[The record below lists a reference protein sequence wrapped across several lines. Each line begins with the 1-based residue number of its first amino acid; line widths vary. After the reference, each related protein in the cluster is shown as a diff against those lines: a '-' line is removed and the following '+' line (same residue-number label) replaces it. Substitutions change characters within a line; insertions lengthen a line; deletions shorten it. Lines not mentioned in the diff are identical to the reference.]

1 MLDKPDDRRNLLKV
15 VVVGQDTRQR
25 AEIRSA
31 LAELDEPELEVAE
44 AAPQLAVALNGS
56 GGTEVAMVML
66 EGAEESALEYLQSQ
80 AQSSPRPALFA
91 LLRERSTSL
100 MRRALRAGA
109 DEVLFLPLDHGD
121 ATRALLKIS
130 EARRRVE
137 RPGRGQLCALVSI
150 TGGVGVTTLSANLAL
165 GLRHLSQKQVAVV
178 DLDLQA
184 SDLSAVLNLE
194 PDRTITA
201 LAESDKDLDS
211 IRLEAALCKHSSG
224 IYLLSAPKRIEDG
237 EMVTPGQ
244 VGAALDLMRQLFD
257 FVVVDCGRHINENTV
272 AVWER
277 CDHLFY
283 VLDQSIG
290 GVRCASRFIDLFG
303 RLNLKGVEPGLVLNR
318 YLPRSLI
325 TEQQVAHTLARPIYA
340 KIARDEKACGQ
351 MLTRSQDLW
360 KVAPNSPLTKSLED
374 FIRKFTGATEA
385 QIVERSGGLFSK
397 LFSSAHA

>member
-15 VVVGQDTRQR
+15 VVVGQDTKQR
-25 AEIRSA
+25 AEIRST
-31 LAELDEPELEVAE
+31 LAELGEPELEVAE

-80 AQSSPRPALFA
+80 SQSNPRPALFA
-91 LLRERSTSL
+91 LLRDRSTSL

-137 RPGRGQLCALVSI
+137 RPGRGQVCALVSI

-165 GLRHLSQKQVAVV
+165 GLRHLSQKQVAIV

-201 LAESDKDLDS
+201 LAESEKDLDS
-211 IRLEAALCKHSSG
+211 IRLEAALSKHPSG
-224 IYLLSAPKRIEDG
+224 IYLLAAPKRIEDG
-237 EMVTPGQ
+237 ETVTSAQ
-244 VGAALDLMRQLFD
+244 IGAALDLMRQLFD

-290 GVRCASRFIDLFG
+290 SVRCAWRFIDLFG
-303 RLNLKGVEPGLVLNR
+303 RLDLTGVEPNFLLNR
-318 YLPRSLI
+318 YNTRHAVSEEQI
-325 TEQQVAHTLARPIYA
+325 THTLARPVYSRLP
-340 KIARDEKACGQ
+340 RDEKSLEQAQ
-351 MLTRSQDLW
+351 TQAQDLW
-360 KVAPNSPLTKSLED
+360 KVAPNSPLTKNLED
-374 FIRKFTGATEA
+374 LARKLAGAPAEIA
-385 QIVERSGGLFSK
+385 AERNGGLFSK

>member
-1 MLDKPDDRRNLLKV
+1 VLDKPDDRRNLLKV

-184 SDLSAVLNLE
+184 SDLSVVLNLE
-194 PDRTITA
+194 PERTIVDI
-201 LAESDKDLDS
+201 SDPGRKLDS
-211 IRLEAALCKHSSG
+211 IGLESALSKHASG
-224 IYLLSAPKRIEDG
+224 IYLLAAPKRIEDS
-237 EMVTPGQ
+237 ETVTSGQ

-290 GVRCASRFIDLFG
+290 AVRCAWRFIDLFG
-303 RLNLKGVEPGLVLNR
+303 RLDLTGVEPNFLLNR
-318 YLPRSLI
+318 YNTRHVVSEEQI
-325 TEQQVAHTLARPIYA
+325 THTLARPVYSRLP
-340 KIARDEKACGQ
+340 RDEKSLEQAQ
-351 MLTRSQDLW
+351 TQAQDLW
-360 KVAPNSPLTKSLED
+360 KVAPNSPLTKNLED
-374 FIRKFTGATEA
+374 LARKLAGAPAEIA
-385 QIVERSGGLFSK
+385 AERNGGLFSK

>member
-184 SDLSAVLNLE
+184 SDLSVVLNLE
-194 PDRTITA
+194 PERTIVDI
-201 LAESDKDLDS
+201 SDPDRKLDS
-211 IRLEAALCKHSSG
+211 IGLESALSKHASG
-224 IYLLSAPKRIEDG
+224 IYLLAAPKRIEDS
-237 EMVTPGQ
+237 ETVTSGQ

-290 GVRCASRFIDLFG
+290 AVRCAWRFIDLFG
-303 RLNLKGVEPGLVLNR
+303 RLDLTGVEPNFLLNR
-318 YLPRSLI
+318 YNTRHVVSEEQI
-325 TEQQVAHTLARPIYA
+325 THTLARPVYSRLP
-340 KIARDEKACGQ
+340 RDEKSLEQAQ
-351 MLTRSQDLW
+351 TQAQDLW
-360 KVAPNSPLTKSLED
+360 KVAPNSPLTKNLED
-374 FIRKFTGATEA
+374 LARKLAGAPAEIA
-385 QIVERSGGLFSK
+385 AERNGGLFSK

>member
-66 EGAEESALEYLQSQ
+66 EGGEESALEYLQSQ

-137 RPGRGQLCALVSI
+137 RPGRGQVCALVSI

-184 SDLSAVLNLE
+184 SDLSVVLNLE
-194 PDRTITA
+194 PERTIVDI
-201 LAESDKDLDS
+201 SDPGRKLDS
-211 IRLEAALCKHSSG
+211 IGLESALSKHPSG
-224 IYLLSAPKRIEDG
+224 IYLLAAPKRIEDS
-237 EMVTPGQ
+237 ETVTSAQ

-290 GVRCASRFIDLFG
+290 AVRCAWRFIDLFG
-303 RLNLKGVEPGLVLNR
+303 RLDLTGVEPNFLLNR
-318 YLPRSLI
+318 YNTRHVVSEEQI
-325 TEQQVAHTLARPIYA
+325 THTLARPVYSRLP
-340 KIARDEKACGQ
+340 RDDAAHPGPV
-351 MLTRSQDLW
+351 R
-360 KVAPNSPLTKSLED
+360 VA
-374 FIRKFTGATEA
+374 
-385 QIVERSGGLFSK
+385 
-397 LFSSAHA
+397 AHALRRRDRAA

>member
-1 MLDKPDDRRNLLKV
+1 VLDKPDDRRNLLKV

-25 AEIRSA
+25 AEICSA
-31 LAELDEPELEVAE
+31 LAELGEPELEVAE

-56 GGTEVAMVML
+56 GGVEVAMVVL
-66 EGAEESALEYLQSQ
+66 EGGEESALEYLQGQ
-80 AQSSPRPALFA
+80 AQLNPHPALFA
-91 LLRERSTSL
+91 LLHDRSTGL

-137 RPGRGQLCALVSI
+137 RPGRGQVCALVSL

-165 GLRHLSQKQVAVV
+165 GLRHLSQKQVAGV

-184 SDLSAVLNLE
+184 SDLSVVLNLE
-194 PDRTITA
+194 PERTII
-201 LAESDKDLDS
+201 DICDPGRKLDS
-211 IRLEAALCKHSSG
+211 IGLESVLSKHGSG
-224 IYLLSAPKRIEDG
+224 LYLLAAPKRIEDS
-237 EMVTPGQ
+237 EMVTPDQ

-257 FVVVDCGRHINENTV
+257 FVVVDCGRHISENTV

-290 GVRCASRFIDLFG
+290 AVRCAGRFIDLFG
-303 RLNLKGVEPGLVLNR
+303 RLDLTGVEPGFLLNR
-318 YLPRSLI
+318 YLPRNLI
-325 TEQQVAHTLARPIYA
+325 TEEQIAHTLARPIFA
-340 KIARDEKACGQ
+340 KIARDDKTCDQA
-351 MLTRSQDLW
+351 LTRAQDLW
-360 KVAPNSPLTKSLED
+360 KVAPHSPLTRGLED
-374 FIRKFTGATEA
+374 LARKLTGASAEMTA
-385 QIVERSGGLFSK
+385 ERNGSLFSR
-397 LFSSAHA
+397 LFSSANA